1 MTILFY
7 TTGAVALAAALM
19 AITRRNAMHAILYL
33 IVMLLAMAILFFM
46 LGAPFVAAMEIIVY
60 AGAIIVLFLFVIM
73 MINPDVGSG
82 PGGPSYATV
91 GGASRPRRLSWFGPL
106 VLVVILGIEWT
117 FLLKNHGGSQLFHT
131 VGPGEVGRV
140 LFQEYY
146 LGVQLVAL
154 FLLVGLI
161 GAFHFGRQK

>member
-1 MTILFY
+1 MTMLFY
-7 TTGAVALAAALM
+7 TTGAVALAAALL

-73 MINPDVGSG
+73 MINPDLGKASDVSGSFW
-82 PGGPSYATV
+82 
-91 GGASRPRRLSWFGPL
+91 LSWFGPL